1 MRPIGATDKV
11 PRKPRKEMTPAEK
24 QQQQQRAK
32 ATKEKNKQQKM
43 RPRGSDQPVNSL
55 LPTVKSQ
62 LQLVSR

>member
-32 ATKEKNKQQKM
+32 ATKEKNK
-43 RPRGSDQPVNSL
+43 
-55 LPTVKSQ
+55 
-62 LQLVSR
+62 